1 MNNRRTDRRAD
12 RTEGSQ
18 DGQSEQIDQSSLGSP
33 GPQDEPSSQAT
44 RDPQDEPSSQATQ
57 GPQDEPSSQTTRGR
71 QPLPD
76 RQSPQDPQS
85 LKSPPDRSAGN
96 KSGSRGGWGALVL
109 FAALLLLWELGVR
122 VSGVSTL
129 VLPAPSVV
137 AAALGKGLGSGYF
150 IPHIAQTVLEI
161 VLGLL
166 LGGALGLLIGV
177 GMGEWSWL
185 RRLLSPYVIASQ
197 AVPKLA
203 LAPLFMIWFGF
214 GTTPKV
220 VITALIAFFPLLES
234 TVTAI
239 QYVDPLKQELF
250 RVLGASRWQTLL
262 RLKLPAGL
270 PGMLAGVRVAVVLAV
285 VGAVVG
291 EFIGG
296 SKGLGALLI
305 ASQGMMD
312 TPLMFAVLLL
322 LTVLG
327 MGLYQLVLIIE
338 RIKLR
343 PYKKEKDR

>member
-1 MNNRRTDRRAD
+1 MNMNGERNRT
-12 RTEGSQ
+12 
-18 DGQSEQIDQSSLGSP
+18 
-33 GPQDEPSSQAT
+33 
-44 RDPQDEPSSQATQ
+44 
-57 GPQDEPSSQTTRGR
+57 
-71 QPLPD
+71 
-76 RQSPQDPQS
+76 
-85 LKSPPDRSAGN
+85 
-96 KSGSRGGWGALVL
+96 SRGGWLS
-109 FAALLLLWELGVR
+109 AALLVILLLVWELGVR
-122 VSGVSTL
+122 LSGVSAL
-129 VLPAPSVV
+129 VLPAPTVV
-137 AAALGKGLGSGYF
+137 AAALWKGLSSGYF
-150 IPHIAQTVLEI
+150 IPHIGQTVLEI

-166 LGGALGLLIGV
+166 LGGALGLLIGI

-250 RVLGASRWQTLL
+250 RVLGASRWQTLY

-327 MGLYQLVLIIE
+327 MALYQLVLAVE

-343 PYKKEKDR
+343 PYKRENDQ